1 VKNNIIVE
9 KGKSMEN
16 NLSLDKEIDLLMNK
30 KLRYCECNPCACPEQ
45 TKNIY
50 FQEMKA
56 ILARFN
62 KEYLGPD
69 LMRISLFNQ
78 SIQINIY

>member
-1 VKNNIIVE
+1 MI
-9 KGKSMEN
+9 MEN
-16 NLSLDKEIDLLMNK
+16 KLSLNEEIDLIMDK
-30 KLRYCECNPCACPEQ
+30 KLRCCECHPCTCSEQ

-62 KEYLGPD
+62 MEYLDPN
-69 LMRISLFNQ
+69 LMRISHFNQ
-78 SIQINIY
+78 LIQTNIY

>member
-1 VKNNIIVE
+1 
-9 KGKSMEN
+9 MEN

-30 KLRYCECNPCACPEQ
+30 KLRYCECNPCACLEQ

-56 ILARFN
+56 ILAMFN

-78 SIQINIY
+78 SIQTNIY